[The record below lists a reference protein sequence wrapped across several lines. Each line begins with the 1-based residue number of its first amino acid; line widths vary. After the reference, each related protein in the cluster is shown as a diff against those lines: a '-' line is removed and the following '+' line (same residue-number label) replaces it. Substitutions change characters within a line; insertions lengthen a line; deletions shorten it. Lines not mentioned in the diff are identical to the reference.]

1 MPDLYLSWQLDPV
14 LIGGLLTLTVSYT
27 LAVGPLRPRLAP
39 KIPFPRRQ
47 ALLFYSGIALM
58 YLAEGSPLHD
68 LAERYLFSA
77 HMVQH
82 LLINY
87 LVATL
92 LLWGMP
98 TWILRPL
105 LLNAVV
111 APVARLLTKP
121 LVALLVFNILFS
133 LWHLPTIY
141 DGALRSS
148 ALHHFEHLL
157 FLLTSAIFWWPLM
170 SPLPELP
177 RPAPLVQLLYLFVT
191 PILQLPLFGIVTF
204 ANRSLYETYSAA
216 PQFWLSAVSD
226 QALGGALMKVL
237 SLFSYGIP
245 FILIFFRWYRRE
257 SRNRHLPIHLPPQPG
272 RS

>member
-58 YLAEGSPLHD
+58 YLVEGSPLHD

-121 LVALLVFNILFS
+121 LVALLVFNI
-133 LWHLPTIY
+133 
-141 DGALRSS
+141 A
-148 ALHHFEHLL
+148 
-157 FLLTSAIFWWPLM
+157 
-170 SPLPELP
+170 
-177 RPAPLVQLLYLFVT
+177 
-191 PILQLPLFGIVTF
+191 
-204 ANRSLYETYSAA
+204 
-216 PQFWLSAVSD
+216 
-226 QALGGALMKVL
+226 
-237 SLFSYGIP
+237 SYKT
-245 FILIFFRWYRRE
+245 
-257 SRNRHLPIHLPPQPG
+257 
-272 RS
+272 